1 MKESAEA
8 WRKEDVWSVVV
19 SLSLVQ
25 VALFVESTAEDD
37 AAPAQSRPSPR
48 EWYFGDPEYSGKQR
62 DLENPLVVGTT
73 TRRKPCTCIYT
84 TPRGE
89 RLRQCLEHFV
99 ARHPQVL
106 SLQRKSALPSPSG
119 CRLSCKSSL
128 RHTVRPDPEVP
139 FMNLHRGDCRWKL
152 HSVVGLLPPKWR
164 E

>member
-37 AAPAQSRPSPR
+37 AAPAQSKPSPR
-48 EWYFGDPEYSGKQR
+48 KWFFGDAEYSGKQR

-89 RLRQCLEHFV
+89 RLRQCLETIYRTASAGLVASTQIRIAFAKWLPVAMQEFV
-99 ARHPQVL
+99 TSYCQ
-106 SLQRKSALPSPSG
+106 
-119 CRLSCKSSL
+119 
-128 RHTVRPDPEVP
+128 T
-139 FMNLHRGDCRWKL
+139 
-152 HSVVGLLPPKWR
+152 
-164 E
+164 